1 MMQKKLSKVPL
12 KTIDSCPVCGSGNV
26 EKYWAMPG
34 YRLSRCRKCS
44 MVWDH
49 SPAEDLLAQ
58 YDTTYYTNDN
68 PKGGY
73 ANYYEG
79 MKISKNTFR
88 HRLRKI
94 AKKYG
99 KGSILDVGC
108 AFGDCLV
115 EAKKMG
121 WSKAHGVEVSAFARS
136 QARKKNLKVYKGPL
150 RKAKLQG
157 TYDVIIY
164 QDVIE
169 HIIDPVEELRNAK
182 KYLKKNG
189 ILLLITPDIGGFWA
203 KIMRSLWYHYKPGE
217 HVTYFNKQSMRKA
230 LKIAGF
236 KNIEIITTYHI
247 LSIEYV
253 FNRLKYYSPFI
264 FENFKKLSR
273 KLGVNNYS
281 FRAYTGEFEAWAQK
295 N

>member
-1 MMQKKLSKVPL
+1 MSKKSLEAQL
-12 KTIDSCPVCGSGNV
+12 KTINTCPVCGGKDV
-26 EKYWAMPG
+26 EKYWAMAG
-34 YRLSRCRKCS
+34 YRLSRCKHCT

-49 SPAEDLLAQ
+49 TPAEDLLAQ
-58 YDTTYYTNDN
+58 YDRTYYINDN

-88 HRLRKI
+88 HRLRRI
-94 AKKYG
+94 AKKHS

-121 WSKAHGVEVSAFARS
+121 WGKAHGVEVSAFARS
-136 QARKKNLKVYKGPL
+136 QARKRGLKVYKGPL
-150 RKAKLQG
+150 RKAKLKG
-157 TYDVIIY
+157 TYDLIIY

-169 HIIDPVEELRNAK
+169 HIIDPVEELRAAK
-182 KYLKKNG
+182 NHLTKNG
-189 ILLLITPDIGGFWA
+189 ILLLITCDIGGYWA
-203 KIMRSLWYHYKPGE
+203 RILRSMWYHYKPGE
-217 HVTYFNKQSMRKA
+217 HVTYFNKQSMRLA
-230 LKIAGF
+230 LKRAGY
-236 KNIEIITTYHI
+236 KNIEINTTYHV
-247 LSIEYV
+247 LSIEYI

-264 FENFKKLSR
+264 FGNLKNISKKL
-273 KLGVNNYS
+273 GINNYS

-295 N
+295 S